1 MFDYAIGFDADTK
14 RCGLVFADLNN
25 KKILHT
31 YNEDILDIVQIVLPE
46 LLKQYK
52 VKNRYMFARIEIP
65 TFQTAVSVNMHK
77 KSRIDF
83 AQGVFDSARCAE
95 VANIFKRSC
104 LSYGITHTSIKSSN
118 RVRCDYGHAKQFSP
132 EQLMQYALDQHRR
145 NKFLTKINREKAMQM
160 FPSMNIVN
168 SETID
173 AALLIPEI
181 I

>member
-25 KKILHT
+25 KKVLHT
-31 YNEDILDIVQIVLPE
+31 YNEDILEIIEVVLPD
-46 LLKQYK
+46 LMKRYK
-52 VKNRYMFARIEIP
+52 VDNRYIFARIEIP
-65 TFQTAVSVNMHK
+65 TFQTAVSVNIHK

-95 VANIFKRSC
+95 VANMFKKACIRHN
-104 LSYGITHTSIKSSN
+104 LTHSSVKSSN
-118 RVRCDYGHAKQFSP
+118 RVRCDYGNRKQLEVDQVKRF
-132 EQLMQYALDQHRR
+132 AADQHRKG
-145 NKFLTKINREKAMQM
+145 KFLTKVDSIKAMQI
-160 FPSMNIVN
+160 FTSMKIVN

>member
-25 KKILHT
+25 KKVLHT
-31 YNEDILDIVQIVLPE
+31 YNEDILEIIEVVLPD
-46 LLKQYK
+46 LMKRYK
-52 VKNRYMFARIEIP
+52 VDNRYIFARIEIP

-95 VANIFKRSC
+95 VANMFKKACIRHN
-104 LSYGITHTSIKSSN
+104 LTHSSIKSSN
-118 RVRCDYGHAKQFSP
+118 RVRCDYGNRKQLEVDQVKRF
-132 EQLMQYALDQHRR
+132 AADQHRKG
-145 NKFLTKINREKAMQM
+145 KFLTKVSKEKAVQL
-160 FPSMNIVN
+160 FTNLNITN

-181 I
+181 L